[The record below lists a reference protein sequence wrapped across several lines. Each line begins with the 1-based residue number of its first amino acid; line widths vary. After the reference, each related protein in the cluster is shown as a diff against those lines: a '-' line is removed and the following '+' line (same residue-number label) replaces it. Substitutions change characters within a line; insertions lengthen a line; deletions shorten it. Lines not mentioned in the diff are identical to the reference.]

1 MKRSELFF
9 AFILVPVDIAMII
22 ASFVVAYYLRADLE
36 TISVFSD
43 IGLKEYLRYSIYLI
57 PVWIALFASNGLYNI
72 KTSRGFW
79 SEIFKI
85 FNASSIAIL
94 LLIVGIFLSKSL
106 FFSRLILV
114 FTWVVSIVAISFG
127 RTIVQLAQ
135 KYLLKFGVGRRKIIL
150 IGDNSTSSNIA
161 NYVSGNVG
169 AGYKIY
175 GILNND
181 SEPSKHGLKVIGKI
195 SDLKDKISRNQV
207 DEIIL
212 TDITL
217 SKSKVIEL
225 IQICSD
231 YNVVFKYIPDTF
243 SLMTFNVS
251 PSLLG
256 SMPVME
262 LRPIPLDGWGRI
274 IKRISDF
281 VFAFF
286 WLVVL
291 SPVFILVTILQF
303 ITSGG
308 PIFYYHDRIG
318 RDGKKFRCYKFRSM
332 YLDKCDFAK
341 GGSKWTTANDEK
353 ERITPLGKILRKTN
367 LDELPQLWNILS
379 GEMSFVGP
387 RPEQPKL
394 VQKFENEIPEYF
406 RRRRVKVGLT
416 GWAQVNGLKGDTSIK
431 ERVRYDIFYI
441 ENWSLWFDFKII
453 IKTLV
458 LVIRETFGGKYEY
471 RSRS

>member
-36 TISVFSD
+36 TVSVFSN
-43 IGLKEYLRYSIYLI
+43 IGLEEYLRYSIYLI
-57 PVWIALFASNGLYNI
+57 PIWITLFASHGLYNI
-72 KTSRGFW
+72 KTSRSFW

-85 FNASSIAIL
+85 FNASSISIL
-94 LLIVGIFLSKSL
+94 LLIVGIFLSRSL

-114 FTWVVSIVAISFG
+114 FTWVTSIITISFG
-127 RTIVQLAQ
+127 RTIVHLVQ
-135 KYLLKFGVGRRKIIL
+135 KDLLKFGVGERKMIL
-150 IGDNSTSSNIA
+150 IGDNSTSSNII

-169 AGYKIY
+169 AGYRVF
-175 GILNND
+175 GVLNND
-181 SEPSKHGLKVIGKI
+181 FEPSKHGLKIIGRI
-195 SDLKDKISRNQV
+195 RDLKDKISKHQI

-212 TDITL
+212 TDVAL
-217 SKSKVIEL
+217 SKSKIIEL

-231 YNVVFKYIPDTF
+231 HNVVFKYIPDTL
-243 SLMTFNVS
+243 SLMTLNVS
-251 PSLLG
+251 SGLLG

-274 IKRISDF
+274 LKRISDF

-286 WLVVL
+286 LLALL
-291 SPVFILVTILQF
+291 SPIFVFVMFLQLL
-303 ITSGG
+303 TSRG

-332 YLDKCDFAK
+332 YLDKCDFSN

-353 ERITPLGKILRKTN
+353 ERITSLGKILRKTN

-406 RRRRVKVGLT
+406 RRRRVKAGLT

-458 LVIRETFGGKYEY
+458 LVVRETFGGKYEY